1 MSKLNYLLIT
11 SDQQHFMTM
20 GYNNP
25 QIKTPNLDRL
35 AAGGLVS
42 DRAYCPNPT
51 CTPTRASMIT
61 GTYPSQ
67 HGAWTLGTKL
77 PDDTQT
83 LGDILLENGYSTTL
97 IGKAHFQ
104 PLASTDEYPSLES
117 YPLMQDLDFWKNYH
131 KKFYGFETI
140 ELLRNHTT
148 ESHVGQH
155 YAIWLEEKGFSN
167 WRDFYLDP
175 TGNMQS
181 SHYRRLEKIVQEEGN
196 MLNATRTWGNWE
208 IPLEAHYNTWIS
220 ERTNYHLEQAK
231 VEDKPFFIW
240 SSFPDPHPEYFVPE
254 PYASMYDPEL
264 LDLKFLADNEIGNP
278 LVEKA
283 HEPNPDFNQ
292 FRESE
297 WEIHGCHSHLQS
309 EEELRKDVALYYGMV
324 TFMDEHIGKILNKL
338 EELELLDNTLIMFT
352 TDHGHFYGQHGLI
365 RKGPF
370 HYEDAIK
377 VPFISKLPHKVLEG
391 ERSEALLSLVDIT
404 PTVLDILGIQIPIQ
418 MTGIS
423 QKAVLF
429 GEQVKSRDWIMCE
442 NRHERNN
449 LNMRTFVNEQYKI
462 TVYQKHNFGDLYDL
476 KNDPFEQNN
485 LWDNPEYID
494 LKMQMLELYIDAELE
509 KEPISMPRIK
519 QA

>member
-1 MSKLNYLLIT
+1 MNKTNFLLIT

-25 QIKTPNLDRL
+25 QVKTPNLDRL
-35 AAGGLVS
+35 AEGGMIS

-77 PDDTQT
+77 PEKTCT
-83 LGDILLENGYSTTL
+83 LGDILLDNDYSTTL

-104 PLASTDEYPSLES
+104 PLASTPKYPSLES
-117 YPLMQDLDFWKNYH
+117 YPIMQDLEFWRNYNQ
-131 KKFYGFETI
+131 KFYGFEKI

-148 ESHVGQH
+148 ESHIGQH
-155 YAIWLEEKGFSN
+155 YAIWLEQKGYSD
-167 WRDFYLDP
+167 WKDYYLNP
-175 TGNMQS
+175 TGNMDS
-181 SHYRRLEKIVQEEGN
+181 KHYRRLEQIVKEDGN
-196 MLNATRTWGNWE
+196 MLGAERTWGKWG

-220 ERTNYHLEQAK
+220 ERTNYYLEKSKQTN
-231 VEDKPFFIW
+231 KPFFIW

-254 PYASMYDPEL
+254 PYASMYDPEQIDLQL
-264 LDLKFLADNEIGNP
+264 LHKGEVSNP
-278 LVEKA
+278 LVERA
-283 HEPNPDFNQ
+283 HQLNPDFSP
-292 FRESE
+292 FKESK
-297 WEIHGCHSHLQS
+297 WEIHGCHSHLQE

-324 TFMDEHIGKILNKL
+324 TYMDEHIGKILDKL
-338 EELELLDNTLIMFT
+338 DELKLTDQTLVIFT
-352 TDHGHFYGQHGLI
+352 TDHGHFFGQHGLI

-377 VPFISKLPHKVLEG
+377 VPYITKLPGKIKAG
-391 ERSEALLSLVDIT
+391 SRSNGLLSLVDIT
-404 PTVLDILGIQIPIQ
+404 PTVLDCLDIDIPIH

-423 QKAVLF
+423 QKDVLF
-429 GEQVKSRDWIMCE
+429 GKCDSVRKWVICE
-442 NRHERNN
+442 NKHERNN
-449 LNMRTFVNEQYKI
+449 LNMRTFVNERYKI

-476 KNDPFEQNN
+476 ENDPLELNN
-485 LWDNPEYID
+485 LWNNPEYQS
-494 LKMQMLELYIDAELE
+494 LKLELLQLYIDAELE
-509 KEPISMPRIK
+509 KESIFMPRIK